1 MSKQLNIRLPES
13 ISEEIQEIANR
24 KSISVSK
31 FMAESIALALAIEKN
46 MSPARQSRLVI
57 ENAKDAPDNYK
68 LLLKS
73 A

>member
-1 MSKQLNIRLPES
+1 MSKQLNIRLPDS

-31 FMAESIALALAIEKN
+31 FMAESIALALAVEKN
-46 MSPARQSRLVI
+46 MSSEKQSRLVI
-57 ENAKDAPDNYK
+57 ENAKDAPENYK